1 MSAIATD
8 EGGHRMI
15 AKGFGANNVALIS
28 LEKRGDFGYNSRHRC
43 QKTDP
48 QAKRAPQ
55 SSSMRGLLEAM
66 SLACA
71 GFVSAFTPRPG
82 PRLFRAR
89 LLDLRFTDLRFT
101 T

>member
-1 MSAIATD
+1 
-8 EGGHRMI
+8 
-15 AKGFGANNVALIS
+15 
-28 LEKRGDFGYNSRHRC
+28 
-43 QKTDP
+43 
-48 QAKRAPQ
+48 
-55 SSSMRGLLEAM
+55 MRGLLEAM

-82 PRLFRAR
+82 LRSLRAR